1 MGKQNELKKIGEIY
15 RELRL
20 DKGTKLSN
28 YIDKGFSKSQLSRFE
43 RGETEISL
51 IKFLSA
57 LDFINVSIEEFM
69 VIYRGYRNDSF
80 EELLKMR
87 RGYDIYLTK
96 WRSCLIQQ
104 QRK

>member
-80 EELLKMR
+80 EELLKKLHTLS
-87 RGYDIYLTK
+87 LTK
-96 WRSCLIQQ
+96 DAEGL
-104 QRK
+104 